1 MIASFGGAVIDENN
15 NRIIPASG
23 GYIGSNDITG
33 AGYAW
38 IAGAGRR
45 YYSFTPTQGVVSALS
60 DFSDY
65 RLPEP
70 NTDSPLPQFPDY
82 PNFPTQLPNDYP
94 TAPLPT
100 PTNTPQTPQTPTN
113 IPQTPQTPQTPT
125 NTPPVQTPPILP
137 DLPTQI
143 DPIIK
148 TAKELFSGLLPK
160 GLTSTPLYVY
170 NPPRPAETT
179 SNVSIMPFVL
189 LAGLGIA
196 GFIVYKRFVK

>member
-15 NRIIPASG
+15 NRVIPASG

-38 IAGAGRR
+38 IAGAGRH
-45 YYSFTPTQGVVSALS
+45 YYSFTPTQGVVSAIS

-70 NTDSPLPQFPDY
+70 NIDSPLPQLPDYPLPQFPDY
-82 PNFPTQLPNDYP
+82 PT
-94 TAPLPT
+94 TPLPI
-100 PTNTPQTPQTPTN
+100 PTNT
-113 IPQTPQTPQTPT
+113 PQTPQTPQTPT
-125 NTPPVQTPPILP
+125 NTPQTPTNTPPAETPPILP
-137 DLPTQI
+137 DIPKEI

-148 TAKELFSGLLPK
+148 TVKELFSGLLPK

-179 SNVSIMPFVL
+179 NNVSIMPFVL

-196 GFIVYKRFVK
+196 GFVVYKRFVK